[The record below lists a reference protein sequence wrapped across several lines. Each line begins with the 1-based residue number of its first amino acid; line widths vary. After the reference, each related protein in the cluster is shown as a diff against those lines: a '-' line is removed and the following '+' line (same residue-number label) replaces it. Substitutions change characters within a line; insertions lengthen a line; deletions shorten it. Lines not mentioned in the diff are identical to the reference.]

1 MDARIKS
8 GHDEHWVTFGQI
20 DPAAVRGSRLTLL
33 PGAASGCGSAFVP
46 APRNN
51 DKRGARR
58 SRCRIRTP
66 PKTTDHEMES
76 EAATVRSRSRSTAEL
91 EIAAGSTSRSYCRR
105 FATAVEPVARAGA

>member
-1 MDARIKS
+1 MEPRIKS
-8 GHDEHWVTFGQI
+8 GKDEHWLTFRQI

-58 SRCRIRTP
+58 SRCRIQPP
-66 PKTTDHEMES
+66 PKQTEKERKR

-105 FATAVEPVARAGA
+105 FATAV